1 MRKLKF
7 LIMLLIVSG
16 PQITNAI
23 LFSILKDLAIGVDA
37 LNRINEENRKALLE
51 CAKNIVGGPN
61 RPIFRRNNAS
71 SKEATDSRFG
81 FKDLA
86 GKIPESVVEIVDF
99 ISSPEKFDKVGAKR
113 PRGILMVG
121 PPGTGKTS
129 IARAL
134 AGEGNAAFISASA
147 SEFIEIYVGVG
158 PKRIRELFDSARE
171 AIAYGPHKSAII
183 FIDELDAI
191 GSQRTVEGNSEYKNT
206 LNELLN
212 QMDGF
217 KRDDSIMVI
226 GATNVVDAI
235 DPALKRPGRFD
246 RIVEIGLPDQE
257 SRLDIIEFYC
267 KKISYDKSINLTK
280 FALET
285 NDWSPAELENFVNE
299 AAVRAA
305 RDNSDIV
312 YEKHF
317 EIALKEEKVRRR
329 MSGSILRSAGG
340 PRVW

>member
-1 MRKLKF
+1 MGSGMRNLKF
-7 LIMLLIVSG
+7 LIMLFILLN
-16 PQITNAI
+16 PQITDTI
-23 LFSILKDLAIGVDA
+23 LFSLLRDLAIGAQALDE
-37 LNRINEENRKALLE
+37 LNRANREALFNGV
-51 CAKNIVGGPN
+51 KNMVGGPN
-61 RPIFRRNNAS
+61 GPIFRSNNAP
-71 SKEATDSRFG
+71 SKEIANSRFA

-86 GKIPESVVEIVDF
+86 GKIPQSVVEIVDF
-99 ISSPEKFDKVGAKR
+99 ITNPEKFDKVGAKR
-113 PRGILMVG
+113 PRGLLMVG

-191 GSQRTVEGNSEYKNT
+191 ASPRTVDGNSEYKNT

-246 RIVEIGLPDQE
+246 RIVEIGLPDEE

-267 KKISYDKSINLTK
+267 NKISYDRSIGLAKYAEMTRG
-280 FALET
+280 
-285 NDWSPAELENFVNE
+285 WSPAELENFVNE
-299 AAVRAA
+299 SAVRAA
-305 RDNSDIV
+305 RENAEITT
-312 YEKHF
+312 EKHF
-317 EIALKEEKVRRR
+317 DLAMKEEMVRKKKAR
-329 MSGSILRSAGG
+329 
-340 PRVW
+340 